1 VSDRTPAEQGASA
14 PASPP
19 GPEPGPLDAPEP
31 AAHRALPHTADTILQ
46 AWAATRRGC
55 LREAVLALVDSFAA
69 PPSAASPA
77 AGRTV
82 TFSVGPA
89 ADDEQLVAVLDEALY
104 AIDALGVVPV
114 DVTVRPTPDGGLD
127 GVFTAVAVDRVEV
140 VGAVPKAVAYSDLV
154 FACEGGLWRCRFT
167 VDV

>member
-1 VSDRTPAEQGASA
+1 MSDRTPAEQGVSGS
-14 PASPP
+14 ASPP

-31 AAHRALPHTADTILQ
+31 AGHRALPHTADTILQ

-69 PPSAASPA
+69 PPAAASPA

-114 DVTVRPTPDGGLD
+114 DVTGAAHAGRRPGRRVHGRCGG
-127 GVFTAVAVDRVEV
+127 GSRSSARSA
-140 VGAVPKAVAYSDLV
+140 KAVAYSDLV